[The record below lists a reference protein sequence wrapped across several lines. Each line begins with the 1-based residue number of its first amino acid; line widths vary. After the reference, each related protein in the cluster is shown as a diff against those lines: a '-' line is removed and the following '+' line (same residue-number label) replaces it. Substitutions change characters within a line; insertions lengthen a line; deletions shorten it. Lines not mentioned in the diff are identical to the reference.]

1 MTKSLSLRALK
12 VLNTDMI
19 SQAGASLSSHG
30 TNRMRSMT
38 IYCLSGREYESTM
51 NNLKKDQ
58 SSQIQTKRTKIDQ
71 DSQTETNIRK

>member
-1 MTKSLSLRALK
+1 MTKSLSLRAPK
-12 VLNTDMI
+12 VLSIDMI
-19 SQAGASLSSHG
+19 SQVGASLSSRG

-58 SSQIQTKRTKIDQ
+58 SSQTQTKRTKIDQ